1 MRPKRDSIR
10 RASALLL
17 AGLLVAVFAAP
28 QPARADNPF
37 DLSGPQ
43 LQVRVTRAGKT
54 LPIAEV
60 PNLQPGDQLWLHPV
74 LPAGQSIH
82 FLLVAVFLRGTT
94 NPPPDSWFTRA
105 ETWTKKVQ
113 QEGIRVTIPQDAQQA
128 LLFLAPVTG
137 GDFDTLR
144 SAVRSRPGQF
154 VRAAQDLDVA
164 SLNRTRLE
172 RFLDGIEST
181 SDYDPKQLQQKS
193 LLLARSLNIKINEQ
207 CFDLPREQQASCLT
221 QNSAQLVLDDPHTES
236 MVAALTSGSAS
247 DLIGQVSGTPMAGGG
262 AYSPYVGAIVDV
274 IKIMGSI
281 HTAHYQYLPALALAN
296 ADTLSLKLNTPPSFE
311 NPKSVLVIGLP
322 PVSAARQPPWRAAD
336 KLVYCLQQPSLVLP
350 VDGAPLVFAT
360 SYAHDIF
367 LRLPSP
373 ASQQTAANT
382 SASSSKSPSSAAG
395 TQIAALELPA
405 IADPSRGGFRID
417 VSSLD
422 GGVFPR
428 NTTGTLHGSW
438 GFDAFDGPSFDMQS
452 VRKTDWSIK
461 PADRDA
467 LVVGHD
473 DTLLIHYDDA
483 SCVDNISVVDAAAKP
498 LKATWKQSGPGV
510 LSIAIPLQDAS
521 PGKLA
526 VVIQPFSPGQQVSV
540 PVQTYA
546 DAASVDGFVFHAG
559 DDSGLLTGTRLDQVA
574 SLTLKT
580 ATFVPDVPA
589 PPTAAPVPSD
599 ATTPA
604 APGSTSPAGAGPAP
618 QSATTSTAAAPSDSA
633 TTPDNTAS
641 AANNGGLLL
650 TAKDAAALSALRA
663 GEKLTAIVALKDGR
677 ELKLRV
683 AIGSARPVIALLSKS
698 ILPAAAES
706 GAAIHLGNRDDL
718 PQNASLSFFLKAKT
732 SDFPRDE
739 KIEVASDDGALR
751 TTLSLANGTITLQ
764 DARTVMATLDPQK
777 AFGGS
782 AFGQL
787 RFRAVSADGTAGAWQ
802 PLANLVRVPSLKN
815 VQCPADPAQLCT
827 LNGTNLFLIDSVAA
841 NPAFAQP
848 TEVPP
853 GIAESTLQVPR
864 PNGTLLYLKLRDDPS
879 AINTAALPVLPE

>member
-1 MRPKRDSIR
+1 MYPKRDSIR

-17 AGLLVAVFAAP
+17 ASLLVVVFAAP

-60 PNLQPGDQLWLHPV
+60 PNLQAGDQLWLHPV
-74 LPAGQSIH
+74 MPAGQSVH

-144 SAVRSRPGQF
+144 SAVRARPGQF

-247 DLIGQVSGTPMAGGG
+247 DLIGQVSSAPMAGGG

-281 HTAHYQYLPALALAN
+281 HTAHYQYLPALALAKT
-296 ADTLSLKLNTPPSFE
+296 DTLSLKLNTPPSFE

-336 KLVYCLQQPSLVLP
+336 KLVYCLQQPALVLP

-373 ASQQTAANT
+373 ASTSGSPTGAAG
-382 SASSSKSPSSAAG
+382 SPAGAAG

-405 IADPSRGGFRID
+405 IADPVHGGFRID

-422 GGVFPR
+422 GGVFPQ
-428 NTTGTLHGSW
+428 NTIGTLHGSW
-438 GFDAFDGPSFDMQS
+438 GFDAFDGPAFTLQS
-452 VRKTDWSIK
+452 VHKADWTIK
-461 PADRDA
+461 PADKDA
-467 LVVGHD
+467 LLVGHD
-473 DTLLIHYDDA
+473 DTLLIHDDDA
-483 SCVDNISVVDAAAKP
+483 SCVDSISVVDAAGKP
-498 LKATWKQSGPGV
+498 LKTTWKQSSPGV
-510 LSIAIPLQDAS
+510 LSVAIPLQNAS

-526 VVIQPFSPGQQVSV
+526 VLIQPFSPGQQIAV

-546 DAASVDGFVFHAG
+546 DAASVDGFLFHAG
-559 DDSGLLTGTRLDQVA
+559 DDTGLLTGTRLDQVA

-580 ATFVPDVPA
+580 ATFVPAAPSTATSAAAPAQSVPA
-589 PPTAAPVPSD
+589 QSPTAAAAAPPSANPAASTPVPD
-599 ATTPA
+599 A
-604 APGSTSPAGAGPAP
+604 APG
-618 QSATTSTAAAPSDSA
+618 QDNAAATVAGTSS
-633 TTPDNTAS
+633 
-641 AANNGGLLL
+641 LQL
-650 TAKDAAALSALRA
+650 TAKDATALSALRA
-663 GEKLTAIVALKDGR
+663 GERLTATVALKDGR

-706 GAAIHLGNRDDL
+706 GAAIRLGNHDDL

-732 SDFPRDE
+732 ADFPRDE
-739 KIEVASDDGALR
+739 KIEVATGDGALQ

-802 PLANLVRVPSLKN
+802 PLANLVRVPSLKS

-841 NPAFAQP
+841 NPAFTQP

-879 AINTAALPVLPE
+879 SINTAALPVLPE

>member
-1 MRPKRDSIR
+1 MHPRRGSYR
-10 RASALLL
+10 RAFALVVSALLL
-17 AGLLVAVFAAP
+17 AAFSIP
-28 QPARADNPF
+28 EQARADNPF

-60 PNLQPGDQLWLHPV
+60 PNLKAGDQLWLHPV
-74 LPAGQSIH
+74 MPAGQSVH

-94 NPPPDSWFTRA
+94 NPPPASWFTRA
-105 ETWTKKVQ
+105 ETWNKKVQ
-113 QEGIRVTIPQDAQQA
+113 QEGLRVTIPQDAQQA

-144 SAVRSRPGQF
+144 SAVRARPGQF

-181 SDYDPKQLQQKS
+181 SDNDPKQLQQKS

-221 QNSAQLVLDDPHTES
+221 QHSSQLVLDDPHTES

-274 IKIMGSI
+274 VRIMGSI
-281 HTAHYQYLPALALAN
+281 HTAHYQYLPALALAKS
-296 ADTLSLKLNTPPSFE
+296 DTLSLKLNSPPSFE
-311 NPKSVLVIGLP
+311 NPKSVIVIGLP
-322 PVSAARQPPWRAAD
+322 PVSAAKQPPWRAAD
-336 KLVYCLQQPSLVLP
+336 KQVYCLQQPSLVLP

-360 SYAHDIF
+360 SYAHDIS
-367 LRLPSP
+367 LRLP
-373 ASQQTAANT
+373 A
-382 SASSSKSPSSAAG
+382 SAAKQTGSQAGASG
-395 TQIAALELPA
+395 TQVASLELPA
-405 IADPSRGGFRID
+405 TADPMHGGFRID
-417 VSSLD
+417 VSGLD
-422 GGVFPR
+422 GITYPQ
-428 NTTGTLHGSW
+428 NTTGTLHGYW
-438 GFDAFDGPSFDMQS
+438 GFDTFDGPAFTVQS
-452 VRKTDWSIK
+452 VRKGDWNIK
-461 PADRDA
+461 PADKDA

-473 DTLLIHYDDA
+473 DTLLIHSDDA
-483 SCVDNISVVDAAAKP
+483 SCVQSISVNDASGKP
-498 LKATWKQSGPGV
+498 LKSTWKQSSPGV

-526 VVIQPFSPGQQVSV
+526 VVIQPYSPGQQVTV

-546 DAASVDGFVFHAG
+546 DAASVDGFAYHAG
-559 DDSGLLTGTRLDQVA
+559 DETGLLTGTRLDQVA
-574 SLTLKT
+574 SLTLKGV
-580 ATFVPDVPA
+580 TFVPASSTPPPPA
-589 PPTAAPVPSD
+589 PSQP
-599 ATTPA
+599 TTPA
-604 APGSTSPAGAGPAP
+604 APGSTPSAAGASPSASISAP
-618 QSATTSTAAAPSDSA
+618 SSSDTAATPETASTAGS
-633 TTPDNTAS
+633 
-641 AANNGGLLL
+641 LVL
-650 TAKDAAALSALRA
+650 TAKDASALPSLRP
-663 GEKLTAIVALKDGR
+663 GERITAAVALKDGR
-677 ELKLRV
+677 DLKLHV
-683 AIGSARPVIALLSKS
+683 TIGSSRPVIALLSKS
-698 ILPAAAES
+698 ILPAAADS
-706 GAAIHLGNRDDL
+706 GAAIRLGNQDDL
-718 PQNASLSFFLKAKT
+718 PQNASLSFFLKSKT
-732 SDFPRDE
+732 ADFPRDQ
-739 KIEVASDDGALR
+739 KIEVSTEDGALH

-815 VQCPADPAQLCT
+815 IQCPEDPAQLCT

-841 NPAFAQP
+841 TLAFKQP
-848 TEVPP
+848 LEVPP
-853 GIAESTLQVPR
+853 GIAETALKVPR

-879 AINTAALPVLPE
+879 AVNTVSLPVLPE